1 MYDPVF
7 SNHVGIVI
15 NNQDPE
21 NRGRLQ
27 IFVPHV
33 SNTLF
38 ADWNQG
44 LTDKIFKSSEV
55 NNSAFGGGV
64 LERLKEQLPWS
75 EIAVPA
81 FGGGTAGPIKFT
93 GNASAMPSYTANPLA
108 VTPALML
115 INAKSQ
121 NLNNQPA
128 ISVTAYHGTDIGAN
142 GQTGNVQ
149 NDGRYPTVDL
159 RTDYS
164 NLDYITLDDM
174 HKINLQTAQ
183 QYLANVPSPSDG
195 ESYALGPA
203 GSQPTADQWAN
214 FLDSLALHESVTYG
228 QYIAINNQY
237 AENFSNDGKTYAI
250 SEGLFSNS
258 IGDLGVT
265 AANIYDP
272 AAQSAATARKIVDK
286 LSNSENAIFGSP
298 VYNSNGKLI
307 KHKGVA
313 SEYGTVNRF
322 AGLSPNVISD
332 KLAGVKRPQ
341 TTPSPTPTGTA
352 QPIKIQDTLAAEAGV
367 PMPSSVGGAAGFF
380 SRPAVGAKV
389 WVFFY
394 DGDVQRPVYFASVQE
409 ATNYQV
415 GNQNLT
421 RV

>member
-55 NNSAFGGGV
+55 NNSAFGGGI
-64 LERLKEQLPWS
+64 LDRLKEQLPWS
-75 EIAVPA
+75 EVAVPA

-93 GNASAMPSYTANPLA
+93 GNASSMPSYTANPLV

-115 INAKSQ
+115 INARSQ
-121 NLNNQPA
+121 NLNNQSQTTN
-128 ISVTAYHGTDIGAN
+128 SVKGSDIGVTSGVAGNYRDGAVLTDGN
-142 GQTGNVQ
+142 GNSYSV
-149 NDGRYPTVDL
+149 PPVDVRSNNADL
-159 RTDYS
+159 EYVPLSDLHNS
-164 NLDYITLDDM
+164 NL
-174 HKINLQTAQ
+174 QAAQ
-183 QYLANVPSPSDG
+183 QYLANQPSPLDG
-195 ESYALGPA
+195 ESAGLGPA
-203 GSQPTADQWAN
+203 GSIPTAEQWAN
-214 FLDSLALHESVTYG
+214 YMDAIAVNESTVRNG
-228 QYIAINNQY
+228 YIPVNQQY
-237 AENFSNDGKTYAI
+237 AENFLNYDKTGYAI
-250 SEGLFSNS
+250 SEGVFSNS
-258 IGDLGVT
+258 VGDIGCDSSNMYNLQ
-265 AANIYDP
+265 
-272 AAQSAATARKIVDK
+272 AQSAATARKFVSLLGKNNTISGGIGASYSTASK
-286 LSNSENAIFGSP
+286 AAYTAATNNA
-298 VYNSNGKLI
+298 NGTT
-307 KHKGVA
+307 VA
-313 SEYGTVNRF
+313 SS
-322 AGLSPNVISD
+322 AG
-332 KLAGVKRPQ
+332 GV

-352 QPIKIQDTLAAEAGV
+352 QPIKLQDTLAAEAGV
-367 PMPSSVGGAAGFF
+367 PHPSSTGGAAGFF

-409 ATNYQV
+409 GTNYQV
-415 GNQNLT
+415 ANQNLP

>member
-1 MYDPVF
+1 MANNF
-7 SNHVGIVI
+7 NI
-15 NNQDPE
+15 NNFNSFIQKAQSTLMCDSQCQQQKKVQQLQQAYE
-21 NRGRLQ
+21 NAQ
-27 IFVPHV
+27 
-33 SNTLF
+33 
-38 ADWNQG
+38 
-44 LTDKIFKSSEV
+44 
-55 NNSAFGGGV
+55 
-64 LERLKEQLPWS
+64 
-75 EIAVPA
+75 
-81 FGGGTAGPIKFT
+81 
-93 GNASAMPSYTANPLA
+93 
-108 VTPALML
+108 
-115 INAKSQ
+115 
-121 NLNNQPA
+121 
-128 ISVTAYHGTDIGAN
+128 
-142 GQTGNVQ
+142 
-149 NDGRYPTVDL
+149 
-159 RTDYS
+159 
-164 NLDYITLDDM
+164 
-174 HKINLQTAQ
+174 INLQTAQ

-258 IGDLGVT
+258 IGDSGGDSRVT

-272 AAQSAATARKIVDK
+272 AAQSAATAQKIKDK
-286 LSNSENAIFGSP
+286 LRSSENAIFGSP
-298 VYNSNGKLI
+298 VYNKDGKLI
-307 KHKGVA
+307 GHKGVA
-313 SEYGTVNRF
+313 SGYGSVNRF

-352 QPIKIQDTLAAEAGV
+352 QPIRIQDTLAAEAGV
-367 PMPSSVGGAAGFF
+367 PMPSSASGAAGFF

-415 GNQNLT
+415 ANQNLT